1 MGDAAFSALIS
12 QAAVSVIN
20 NKGDI
25 GKVLK
30 ELGSAQTA
38 KTLANAMVS
47 AGLTQGIADA
57 AGVSHGTVYTYFES
71 KEEILGQV
79 IDELLVELQDD
90 LRTSAKDPM
99 ARIEEANRRYLSAY
113 RQNARLLQVVEQ
125 AAVTSPELGKQI
137 DEFRQRYHA
146 RVGAALRRL
155 QAQDRVTGELPPDVA
170 ATALCAMVEGFS
182 RYWHKPL
189 DESVNATLTRLWVAA
204 LGLG

>member
-1 MGDAAFSALIS
+1 MNPRTERGRRTRSALLT
-12 QAAVSVIN
+12 AAREAFEERGFDDCRMN
-20 NKGDI
+20 D
-25 GKVLK
+25 
-30 ELGSAQTA
+30 
-38 KTLANAMVS
+38 
-47 AGLTQGIADA
+47 IADA

-155 QAQDRVTGELPPDVA
+155 QAQDRVTGELPADVA